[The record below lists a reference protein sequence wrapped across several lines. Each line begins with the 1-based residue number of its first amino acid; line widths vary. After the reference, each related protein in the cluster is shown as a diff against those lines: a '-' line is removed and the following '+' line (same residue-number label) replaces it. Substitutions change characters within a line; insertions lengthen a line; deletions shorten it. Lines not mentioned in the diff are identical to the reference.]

1 MEVTK
6 AESDVHLVFSRTD
19 GRGARRTSADE
30 RPSVASTAPRAIRT
44 GVSAESSGYKEDWLP
59 LASTD
64 PALWLKEVDR
74 WGAAADHRK
83 CHTSQGTI
91 PEQQRSTLRPST

>member
-1 MEVTK
+1 MAGVLTK
-6 AESDVHLVFSRTD
+6 DSRYLASQRD

-30 RPSVASTAPRAIRT
+30 RPSVAGTPRAIQT
-44 GVSAESSGYKEDWLP
+44 GVSGETYGAIEDWLP

-74 WGAAADHRK
+74 RW
-83 CHTSQGTI
+83 
-91 PEQQRSTLRPST
+91 

>member
-1 MEVTK
+1 MDATP
-6 AESDVHLVFSRTD
+6 AEPNTHLVFSRTD

-30 RPSVASTAPRAIRT
+30 RPSVAGTPRAIQT
-44 GVSAESSGYKEDWLP
+44 GVSGETYGREDWLP

-74 WGAAADHRK
+74 WW
-83 CHTSQGTI
+83 
-91 PEQQRSTLRPST
+91 